1 MELFT
6 DCCLLATKCILS
18 LSGFHRTG
26 YEGLST
32 SSASLSKGIQ
42 GIERID
48 TLRDYAAY
56 LFLKKFFV
64 NFDKISRVFE
74 PWRSPTVQ
82 ERETSALILFPAVL
96 TYLYL
101 GRMRWQE
108 NGWTILGGRYHN
120 IMCWSQGT
128 EKLNMISY
136 QPQCHGIVGRFIRT
150 LENAVNISPMQ
161 WEHWGF
167 PSRYWE

>member
-1 MELFT
+1 MQVESLHTWSPLFQRSQIIMELFT

-74 PWRSPTVQ
+74 P
-82 ERETSALILFPAVL
+82 
-96 TYLYL
+96 
-101 GRMRWQE
+101 
-108 NGWTILGGRYHN
+108 
-120 IMCWSQGT
+120 
-128 EKLNMISY
+128 
-136 QPQCHGIVGRFIRT
+136 
-150 LENAVNISPMQ
+150 
-161 WEHWGF
+161 
-167 PSRYWE
+167 